1 MKSGNGSRELTRIAT
16 AYVASLAFGVT
27 FLVATLAG
35 VEGSTALLRSVT
47 AAALALVGGW
57 LLMAPLIDTVL
68 TALARDEAKRRAQAA
83 TEDDA

>member
-27 FLVATLAG
+27 FLVATWAG

-47 AAALALVGGW
+47 AGGIALLGGW
-57 LLMAPLIDTVL
+57 LLMAPLVDTVL

-83 TEDDA
+83 AEDDA